1 MSIMFFKKL
10 SQALVYYFYPHE
22 GNNFKAKILHHQYL
36 FGFIVLLSFY
46 QILFPLYKRSHPE
59 ILGFAKDITID
70 RILVL
75 VNEERGKENLSPLTL
90 NPELTIAAAK
100 KGTDMFGKN
109 YWAHISPTGTTQWQ
123 FITDS
128 GYQYAYAGENLAKS
142 FNTSEEVVNAWIN
155 SPTHRANIMKK
166 EYTDIGLA
174 IMNGSLNGEETT
186 LVVQEFGARTSTAQA
201 NSKLVSAKAKIS
213 PTVAVDINPFL
224 AGNSPLTNDNP
235 DKLSAGSLLN
245 SVSKMQKTISLI
257 VAEMM
262 LVALFIDSIYIWKHQ
277 ILRVSGHNFAHL
289 VFFAALLIAMGAT
302 GIGVIL

>member
-1 MSIMFFKKL
+1 MFLKKI
-10 SQALVYYFYPHE
+10 SQFLVYYFYPHE
-22 GNNFKAKILHHQYL
+22 RNNFKAKILHHQYL
-36 FGFIVLLSFY
+36 FGFIVLLSFF
-46 QILFPLYKRSHPE
+46 QILFPLYKRSHPD

-109 YWAHISPTGTTQWQ
+109 YWAHISPTGTTPWK

-128 GYQYAYAGENLAKS
+128 GYQYVYAGENLAKS
-142 FNTSEEVVNAWIN
+142 FNTSEEVVNAWVN

-186 LVVQEFGARTSTAQA
+186 LVVQEFGARTSTAQE
-201 NSKLVSAKAKIS
+201 NSKLVSAKIEIS
-213 PTVAVDINPFL
+213 PTVAVDYKPLL
-224 AGNSPLTNDNP
+224 AGSSANSV
-235 DKLSAGSLLN
+235 LN
-245 SVSKMQKTISLI
+245 SISKMQKTISLI
-257 VAEMM
+257 VAEIM

-289 VFFAALLIAMGAT
+289 VFFIALLIAMGAT

>member
-1 MSIMFFKKL
+1 MFLKKL
-10 SQALVYYFYPHE
+10 AQSLIYYFYPHE

-36 FGFIVLLSFY
+36 IAFIVLLSFF
-46 QILFPLYKRSHPE
+46 QILFPLYKRTNPD
-59 ILGFAKDITID
+59 ILGFAKDITVD

-75 VNEERGKENLSPLTL
+75 VNSERGKENLPSLTL
-90 NPELTIAAAK
+90 KPELTIAATK
-100 KGTDMFGKN
+100 KGADMFDKN
-109 YWAHISPTGTTQWQ
+109 YWAHISPTGTTPWQ

-128 GYQYAYAGENLAKS
+128 GYQYVYAGENLAKS
-142 FNTSEEVVNAWIN
+142 FNTSDEVVKAWMN

-174 IMNGSLNGEETT
+174 VMNGSLNGEETT
-186 LVVQEFGARTSTAQA
+186 LVVQELGAQTPIIQA
-201 NSKLVSAKAKIS
+201 NTKTITPPEIS
-213 PTVAVDINPFL
+213 PTITVDYKPLIS
-224 AGNSPLTNDNP
+224 GNLSQENNNL
-235 DKLSAGSLLN
+235 DKSFSN
-245 SVSKMQKTISLI
+245 TFIKSIFKMQKTLSLI
-257 VAEMM
+257 IAELM